1 MQKTQSD
8 VSIDAIAFGFQ
19 SCFGEMA
26 SISFC
31 LESAIASGFRYS
43 IAEMASISSRGG
55 HVCAFTYNYVKTRP
69 EYPAP
74 HDFSATQSEAPRPE
88 CVVIDVAKCGFQSG
102 IGERA
107 GISTCW
113 ENDTAC
119 GFQSGISEMASISS
133 RGEQARAF
141 TYDYVKTR
149 TEHPAPHDL
158 SASQSKAA
166 RSECVVLRRGAPPP
180 ARSTASH
187 PCPTRQHQRCR

>member
-31 LESAIASGFRYS
+31 LESAFVSGFRFGFG
-43 IAEMASISSRGG
+43 EMASISSRGG
-55 HVCAFTYNYVKTRP
+55 K
-69 EYPAP
+69 
-74 HDFSATQSEAPRPE
+74 
-88 CVVIDVAKCGFQSG
+88 
-102 IGERA
+102 
-107 GISTCW
+107 
-113 ENDTAC
+113 
-119 GFQSGISEMASISS
+119 
-133 RGEQARAF
+133 ARAF

-149 TEHPAPHDL
+149 TEHATPHDL
-158 SASQSKAA
+158 SASQSEAA